1 MNPHKRNYSAYE
13 QELLAIMH
21 ALSKWRVYLHGRPFT
36 LYTDHAT
43 LKHFQTQ
50 LNLTGCPARWSLFL
64 QGFHYKTEHLEGRKN
79 VIADAISRRPDLQ
92 VAAISEMKSPAAIQ
106 DQISKELS
114 QDSDFEPIMRTLLGL
129 PVKNPVPSSLLR
141 HYSLA
146 ENQLLLYDQERLCIP
161 RGPLRTQIL
170 YDHHDT
176 PVAGHQGIERTFEAI
191 HKLFYWPKMNN
202 DVRQYV
208 KSCDTCQRIKAS
220 QQVPAGLLQP
230 LPIPAQPWDQ
240 VSMDFITQLPKTRS
254 GFDAIVVFVDTFS
267 KMVHL
272 VPTKTTATA
281 PDTAK
286 IFFDHVFKLHGLPKS
301 IVSDRDAKFTSR
313 FWQSL
318 FKTMGTR
325 LAMSTAFHP
334 QTDGQTE
341 RANRTL
347 EDMLRAFVNYQQDNW
362 DQLLSAA
369 EFACNNAPNA
379 STKMSPFQINYGR
392 DPLNPYSQIHD
403 LPDTVPAAADFIR
416 NLKNA
421 TKIATDALVLAKASQ
436 EKYANRSRR
445 EVEFSVGDQVL
456 LSASHINLASQAQRP
471 SKKLQHRFIGP
482 YKIIQKISPVAY
494 KLELPETVHVHP
506 VFHVGLLRPYKAPL
520 TILDRIITSA
530 PVPPAVTIEDHEEFE
545 VECILDHHT

>member
-1 MNPHKRNYSAYE
+1 
-13 QELLAIMH
+13 MH
-21 ALSKWRVYLHGRPFT
+21 ALSKWQVYLHGRPFT

-92 VAAISEMKSPAAIQ
+92 VAAVSEMKSPAAIQ

-129 PVKNPVPSSLLR
+129 PVKNPVPSSLLQ

-161 RGPLRTQIL
+161 CGLLRTQIL
-170 YDHHDT
+170 YDHHDM

-191 HKLFYWPKMNN
+191 HKLFYWPKMNH

-341 RANRTL
+341 
-347 EDMLRAFVNYQQDNW
+347 
-362 DQLLSAA
+362 
-369 EFACNNAPNA
+369 
-379 STKMSPFQINYGR
+379 
-392 DPLNPYSQIHD
+392 
-403 LPDTVPAAADFIR
+403 
-416 NLKNA
+416 
-421 TKIATDALVLAKASQ
+421 
-436 EKYANRSRR
+436 
-445 EVEFSVGDQVL
+445 
-456 LSASHINLASQAQRP
+456 
-471 SKKLQHRFIGP
+471 
-482 YKIIQKISPVAY
+482 
-494 KLELPETVHVHP
+494 
-506 VFHVGLLRPYKAPL
+506 
-520 TILDRIITSA
+520 
-530 PVPPAVTIEDHEEFE
+530 
-545 VECILDHHT
+545 